1 MRFDVKI
8 LRRILPLLL
17 LGGLLLSGCATTATD
32 PTEGLSAAELYAKA
46 KQHLDD
52 GNYLRA
58 IDYYETLESRYP
70 FGDYATQAQ
79 LDVAYAYYRY
89 GEPESAL
96 AAADRFIKLHPR
108 HPAVDYAYYLKGLVN
123 FGLKK
128 SIMDKLYTRDLAD
141 YDKTIMQQ
149 SYDDFAILVKRFPDS
164 AYTPDAI
171 KRMVYLRNQLARAEI
186 KVAEFYLQRHAP
198 VAAANRARSVVERYQ
213 GSDSVR
219 RALQIMVLA
228 YRELKLD
235 KLAQDAERVLKLNYG
250 EQALTGLSAAND
262 S

>member
-1 MRFDVKI
+1 
-8 LRRILPLLL
+8 LLL
-17 LGGLLLSGCATTATD
+17 CAGPLLSGCATTSSD
-32 PTEGLSAAELYAKA
+32 PTAGLGAAELYAKA
-46 KQHLDD
+46 RERLDA
-52 GNYLRA
+52 GNYLKA
-58 IDYYETLESRYP
+58 IDYYETLESRFP

-89 GEPESAL
+89 NEPESAL

-128 SIMDKLYTRDLAD
+128 SVMDKLYTRDLAD

-164 AYTPDAI
+164 QYSPDAI
-171 KRMVYLRNQLARAEI
+171 KRMVFLRNQLARAEI
-186 KVAEFYLQRHAP
+186 KVAEFYLRRHAP
-198 VAAANRARSVVERYQ
+198 VAAANRARSVVESYQ
-213 GSDSVR
+213 GSDSVK
-219 RALQIMVLA
+219 RALQIMILA
-228 YRELKLD
+228 YRDLKLD
-235 KLAQDAERVLKLNYG
+235 RLAEDARRVLELNYG
-250 EQALTGLSAAND
+250 PEAARNLEASGD

>member
-1 MRFDVKI
+1 MYRW
-8 LRRILPLLL
+8 ILPLLL
-17 LGGLLLSGCATTATD
+17 SAGLLLSGCATTDSD
-32 PTEGLSAAELYAKA
+32 PTAGLSAAELYAKA
-46 KQHLDD
+46 RERLDA
-52 GNYLRA
+52 GAYQKA

-89 GEPESAL
+89 NEPESAI

-128 SIMDKLYTRDLAD
+128 SVMDKLYTRDLAD
-141 YDKTIMQQ
+141 YDKSIMQQ
-149 SYDDFAILVKRFPDS
+149 SYDDFAVLVKRFPDS
-164 AYTPDAI
+164 SYAPDAI

-198 VAAANRARSVVERYQ
+198 VAAANRARTVVESYQ
-213 GSDSVR
+213 GSDAVK
-219 RALQIMVLA
+219 RALQIMIIA
-228 YRELKLD
+228 YRKLELD
-235 KLAQDAERVLKLNYG
+235 DLARDAERVLKLNYG
-250 EQALTGLSAAND
+250 DQALSEITSA
-262 S
+262 SGS

>member
-1 MRFDVKI
+1 MP
-8 LRRILPLLL
+8 RRILPLLML
-17 LGGLLLSGCATTATD
+17 AGLLLTGCATTSTD

-46 KQHLDD
+46 KERLDA
-52 GNYLRA
+52 GNYSKA

-79 LDVAYAYYRY
+79 LDVAYAYYRDN
-89 GEPESAL
+89 EPESAL

-128 SIMDKLYTRDLAD
+128 SIMDKFYTRDLAD
-141 YDKTIMQQ
+141 YDKSIMQQ

-164 AYTPDAI
+164 PYAEDAI
-171 KRMVYLRNQLARAEI
+171 KRMVFLRNQLARAEI
-186 KVAEFYLQRHAP
+186 KVAEFYLERHAP
-198 VAAANRARSVVERYQ
+198 VAAANRARTVVESYQ

-219 RALQIMVLA
+219 RALEIMVLA
-228 YRELKLD
+228 YRRLQLD
-235 KLAQDAERVLKLNYG
+235 DLALDAERILKLNYG
-250 EQALTGLSAAND
+250 DEALDELTTPAGD

>member
-1 MRFDVKI
+1 M
-8 LRRILPLLL
+8 LA
-17 LGGLLLSGCATTATD
+17 GLLLTGCATTSTD

-46 KQHLDD
+46 KERLDA
-52 GNYLRA
+52 GNYSKA

-79 LDVAYAYYRY
+79 LDVAYAYYRDN
-89 GEPESAL
+89 EPESAL

-128 SIMDKLYTRDLAD
+128 SIMDTFYTRDLAD
-141 YDKTIMQQ
+141 YDKSIMQQ

-164 AYTPDAI
+164 PYAEDAI
-171 KRMVYLRNQLARAEI
+171 KRMVFLRNQLARAEI
-186 KVAEFYLQRHAP
+186 KVAEFYLERHAP
-198 VAAANRARSVVERYQ
+198 VAAANRARTVVESYQ

-219 RALQIMVLA
+219 RALEIMVLA
-228 YRELKLD
+228 YRRLQLD
-235 KLAQDAERVLKLNYG
+235 DLARDAERILKLNYG
-250 EQALTGLSAAND
+250 DEALGELATPAGD

>member
-1 MRFDVKI
+1 MYRW
-8 LRRILPLLL
+8 ILPLLL
-17 LGGLLLSGCATTATD
+17 SAGLLLSACATTSD
-32 PTEGLSAAELYAKA
+32 PTEGLSAAEIYAMARERLDAEAYQKA
-46 KQHLDD
+46 
-52 GNYLRA
+52 
-58 IDYYETLESRYP
+58 IEYYEALESRYP

-79 LDVAYAYYRY
+79 LDVAYAYHLY
-89 GEPESAL
+89 GEPESAI

-149 SYDDFAILVKRFPDS
+149 SYDDFAILVKRFPNS
-164 AYTPDAI
+164 PYAADAI

-198 VAAANRARSVVERYQ
+198 VAAANRARSVIESYQ
-213 GSDSVR
+213 GSDSVK
-219 RALQIMVLA
+219 RALQIMILA
-228 YRELKLD
+228 YRELELD
-235 KLAQDAERVLKLNYG
+235 ELSRDAERVLQLNYG
-250 EQALTGLSAAND
+250 DQALDEIASAGD

>member
-1 MRFDVKI
+1 MYRW
-8 LRRILPLLL
+8 ILPLLL
-17 LGGLLLSGCATTATD
+17 SAGLLLSGCATTASD
-32 PTEGLSAAELYAKA
+32 PTAGLSAAELYAKA
-46 KQHLDD
+46 RERLNAGAYQK
-52 GNYLRA
+52 A

-89 GEPESAL
+89 NEPESAI

-128 SIMDKLYTRDLAD
+128 SVMDKLYTRDLAD

-164 AYTPDAI
+164 SYAPDAI

-198 VAAANRARSVVERYQ
+198 VAAANRARSVVESYQ
-213 GSDSVR
+213 GSDSVK
-219 RALQIMVLA
+219 RALQIMIIA
-228 YRELKLD
+228 YRKLELD
-235 KLAQDAERVLKLNYG
+235 DLARDAERVLKLNYG
-250 EQALTGLSAAND
+250 DEALNEIASA
-262 S
+262 SVSP